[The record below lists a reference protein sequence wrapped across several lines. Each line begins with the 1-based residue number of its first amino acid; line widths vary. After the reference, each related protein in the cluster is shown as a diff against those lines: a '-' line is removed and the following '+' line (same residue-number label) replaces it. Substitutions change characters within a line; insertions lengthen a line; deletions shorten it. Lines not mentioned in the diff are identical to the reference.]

1 MRGHKCFT
9 LLNPQLN
16 PHLVPRTSLHAHRP
30 GAPAAKL
37 RTNPFNLPGDV
48 ATELRDLRSVEH
60 PNIKLVQKTKV
71 DWRGC
76 VAGTW
81 RKVATKGPCPLP
93 LHSASVTYYN
103 GKVGCVMFVQM
114 QV

>member
-1 MRGHKCFT
+1 MQRRV
-9 LLNPQLN
+9 L
-16 PHLVPRTSLHAHRP
+16 
-30 GAPAAKL
+30 
-37 RTNPFNLPGDV
+37 
-48 ATELRDLRSVEH
+48 
-60 PNIKLVQKTKV
+60 QKTKV

-103 GKVGCVMFVQM
+103 GKVGGFALCLCGVSVCPCMNV
-114 QV
+114 